1 MTQYFVDTNIFLRFL
16 TRDDALQYQACKKLL
31 EKAHAGKIKLITSA
45 IVIFEVLWTLQSYY
59 NEQKEQIVE
68 KITSL
73 LDFPNLEVENKEIFH
88 EALAIWQ
95 QENVS
100 FNDVFNYVWMQKKGI
115 KKLYSFDKDFDKLPL
130 VSRILP

>member
-1 MTQYFVDTNIFLRFL
+1 
-16 TRDDALQYQACKKLL
+16 
-31 EKAHAGKIKLITSA
+31 IKLITSA